1 MDLQALTKQIE
12 TLGKAPPFDQWD
24 PTNCGEI
31 DIEIKSDGTWFHNG
45 CPIGRI
51 GLVKL
56 FAQVLVYEEGA
67 YYLKTPI
74 EKMQIKVADTPFV
87 ITQWE
92 KHTTDQGDAIEVSSN
107 LDHKAILSAQHPLQI
122 VSDNEEPHLV
132 VTLHRGLTAKVHRNV
147 YYQWVEFAQEKNINN
162 KSHLVIHSAGQD
174 FSLGCLD

>member
-1 MDLQALTKQIE
+1 MDLKALTKQIE
-12 TLGKAPPFDQWD
+12 ELGKEPPFDQWH

-31 DIEIKSDGTWFHNG
+31 DIEIKADGTWFHNG

-56 FAQVLVYEEGA
+56 FAQVLVYEKGK

-92 KHTTDQGDAIEVSSN
+92 KHNTEQGDAIEVCSN
-107 LDHKAILSAQHPLQI
+107 LDHKAILSAEHPLE
-122 VSDNEEPHLV
+122 VKNEGDEPQLI
-132 VTLHRGLTAKVHRNV
+132 VTLHRNLTAKVHRNV
-147 YYQWVEFAQEKNINN
+147 YYQWVELAQEQQINN
-162 KSHLVIHSAGQD
+162 QAHLVIQSAGEA
-174 FSLGCLD
+174 FSLGRLD

>member
-1 MDLQALTKQIE
+1 MDLQALTQQIE
-12 TLGKAPPFDQWD
+12 ALETEPPFDQWH

-56 FAQVLVYEEGA
+56 FAQVLVYEEGK

-92 KHTTDQGDAIEVSSN
+92 RHTTKQGDAIEVSSN
-107 LDHKAILSAQHPLQI
+107 LEHKAILSAEHPLE
-122 VSDNEEPHLV
+122 VKEDDGEPQLI
-132 VTLHRGLTAKVHRNV
+132 VTLHRNLTAKVHRNV
-147 YYQWVEFAQEKNINN
+147 YYQWVELAQEKQINDQT
-162 KSHLVIHSAGQD
+162 HLVIQSAGET
-174 FSLGCLD
+174 FSLGQLD